1 MFNETQAVSLE
12 QGFSTFFA
20 SRHPSLPLPIFGGIL
35 DAKIGLEVN
44 KSDNWWHP

>member
-20 SRHPSLPLPIFGGIL
+20 SRPPSLPLPIYGDIL

-44 KSDNWWHP
+44 KSDNW